1 MHRGKPAAR
10 EVLNPPV
17 FKAETVDLPKH
28 KSILMPQPRLHLSG
42 FLPVL
47 PRPAAREVWRA
58 SIGAALGI
66 GFCAALAMTM
76 PAAEG
81 VRLALIAP
89 LGATAVL
96 AFAVP
101 NAPLAQPWS
110 AVAGNTL
117 SALVAVLVLSL
128 YSGPWAPP
136 LAVGLAIAAMM
147 VARALHPPGGAVALL
162 AALHPEPVIEAGPV
176 FALAP
181 VGLMTALLVGAAIP
195 FNRMTGRV
203 YPLRQAGDD
212 TEPADDIR
220 LGLTEDELAALLRTY
235 RQSENIGVTDL
246 GRLLAAA
253 EREAANHRFDN
264 VSCAEVM
271 TARLITVA
279 PDADIRQ
286 VAGLFRKHR
295 IKSLPV
301 VDPQGRFAGI
311 ILQADVIDALTT
323 SKFDL
328 RIVGRAPR
336 ITAGGIARPA
346 DRSTTT
352 DTPVGQILNRLAV
365 QGTETVPV
373 MAGDR
378 LAGIITRSDIMRLLL
393 TDVRGPKTA

>member
-1 MHRGKPAAR
+1 MSHR
-10 EVLNPPV
+10 
-17 FKAETVDLPKH
+17 
-28 KSILMPQPRLHLSG
+28 RLHLSG

-47 PRPAAREVWRA
+47 PRPPGHELWRA
-58 SIGAALGI
+58 SIGAAAGI
-66 GFCAALAMTM
+66 GLCAAVAMAM
-76 PAAEG
+76 PDAG
-81 VRLALIAP
+81 PLRLVLIAP
-89 LGATAVL
+89 LGASAVL

-110 AVAGNTL
+110 AVAGNML
-117 SALVAVLVLSL
+117 SALVAVIVLSV

-147 VARALHPPGGAVALL
+147 FARALHPPGGAVALL
-162 AALHPEPVIEAGPV
+162 AALNPEPVIEAGPV

-181 VGLMTALLVGAAIP
+181 VGLMTVLLVGSAVL
-195 FNRMTGRV
+195 FNRITGRV
-203 YPLRQAGDD
+203 YPFRQTSDA
-212 TEPADDIR
+212 EEEIDDIR
-220 LGLTEDELAALLRTY
+220 LGLTEEDLAALLQTF
-235 RQSENIGVTDL
+235 RQSTNIGVADL

-271 TARLITVA
+271 TARLITVT
-279 PDADIRQ
+279 PETDIRQ
-286 VAGLFRKHR
+286 AAKLFRQHR

-301 VDPQGRFAGI
+301 VDRQGRFSGL
-311 ILQADVIDALTT
+311 ILQADIIDALTA
-323 SKFDL
+323 SKLDR
-328 RIVGRAPR
+328 RIVGRAPK
-336 ITAGGIARPA
+336 ITAAEIARPA

-352 DTPVGQILNRLAV
+352 ETPVGRVLNRLAI

-393 TDVRGPKTA
+393 TGARERQAG